1 MSHKLDNPKPKHC
14 DCKEQEGD
22 HKKILTDD
30 ILFKQ
35 PEKRDYGECPI
46 CFDPLPIDG
55 TECFIS
61 ACCCQRIC
69 KSCGSS
75 NQKRELDD
83 GLTPKCPYCRHPA
96 PTSQMEARMMFR
108 KMEGT
113 AGIRNNPFAVA
124 RIGLNRFEEGDY
136 RGAFKHWTKAA
147 GLGDVQSHHYLSIM
161 YHLEL
166 GVEQDKEREVYHLE
180 QAAIA
185 GHATAR
191 FNLGCHELKE
201 GNVERAVKHFTI
213 AAKQGNDESLSN
225 LSTLSQHGIDVG
237 DFDAIV
243 RAYSSV
249 QYLKYA
255 T

>member
-1 MSHKLDNPKPKHC
+1 MLLPAHL
-14 DCKEQEGD
+14 Q
-22 HKKILTDD
+22 ILWP
-30 ILFKQ
+30 FQSEARVGRRAYSK
-35 PEKRDYGECPI
+35 
-46 CFDPLPIDG
+46 
-55 TECFIS
+55 
-61 ACCCQRIC
+61 
-69 KSCGSS
+69 
-75 NQKRELDD
+75 
-83 GLTPKCPYCRHPA
+83 KCPYCRHPA

-147 GLGDVQSHHYLSIM
+147 GMGDVQSHHYLSIV

-185 GHATAR
+185 GHAPAR

-249 QYLKYA
+249 HTKAFAAHLRRQSRQQSSSPTQAGPNSAPPWIKFTLF
-255 T
+255 